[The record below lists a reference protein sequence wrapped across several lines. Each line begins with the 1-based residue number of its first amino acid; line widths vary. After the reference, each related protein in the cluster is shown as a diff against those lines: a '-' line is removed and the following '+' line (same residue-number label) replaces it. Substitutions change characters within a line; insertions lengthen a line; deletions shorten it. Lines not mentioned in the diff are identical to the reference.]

1 VRAATA
7 EAADLLGEP
16 DRGVLREGAHA
27 DVLVAGGDVTADV
40 GALGR
45 PAAVFQA
52 GRQVR

>member
-16 DRGVLREGAHA
+16 DRGVLGEGAHA
-27 DVLVAGGDVTADV
+27 DVLVADGDVTADV
-40 GALGR
+40 AALGR
-45 PAAVFQA
+45 PAAVFQG